1 MMGFWGRFGSARLCN
16 RIYGAASSAAAASPA
31 RLIDGWGS
39 RFRLV
44 EQPQPFDRRGDSR
57 FFAAPVQTKPKPDG
71 KQTRGPR
78 LNQAIT
84 SQYVRLVT
92 EEGHAIVSKREA
104 LDRAAKLN
112 MDLVEVQGTAQPPV
126 CKIMDFHKEAYNNKV
141 RQKEKERA
149 KSKEQRDLQMKADM
163 AKRLMDRG
171 YLVKC
176 MAMGSE
182 EEDLGRLVTDLLSLI
197 EDCAV
202 VVTGPKVERRQS
214 YVIVKHIKFGAK
226 KNSGKNASKTVSP
239 TMKSTNSNQVP
250 PKSEVYEDSESI
262 SEIESDI
269 LLEEAEADAPISPPS
284 KMPDVEFGD
293 WSSSDISTE
302 FSKVFDIDANE
313 EANDSIFTGTIG
325 NFTST
330 ISPPEDLHGNQ
341 PAVSEHP
348 GFPNSNF
355 SFDILKTKHESEKEQ
370 TDRCTV
376 ALKRSSQPE
385 PPHADANSYSRRS
398 NPRDALPSFNPSLT
412 KQPGTDQYSS
422 TIPRLPPVNAI
433 PSQGQSPSAP
443 PPQSTSPKFQPSQ
456 GRNLRPSTIPSSPT
470 NEQKPPSFDQSSMRS
485 SRQPPLNAN
494 QGRPPAM
501 TPPPTPSYGIFGNQR
516 ATSSDVNKERIPV
529 KNATV
534 SNSTGVPRPTFIPS
548 SPPNAGR
555 QGSMAQ
561 SPLGSSRK
569 PQSDANQEPCPP
581 VTPPKPT
588 YGIFSTSNAALPNQY
603 KERIPASSG
612 SVRHSLP
619 PKQRSEGVR
628 EVNNGSAPNKYGIF
642 SSGTSK

>member
-1 MMGFWGRFGSARLCN
+1 MMGFWGRLGSARLCN
-16 RIYGAASSAAAASPA
+16 RIYGAASSAAGASPA
-31 RLIDGWGS
+31 RLTDGWGA
-39 RFRLV
+39 RVRLL

-112 MDLVEVQGTAQPPV
+112 MDLVEVQGTVQPPV

-149 KSKEQRDLQMKADM
+149 KSKLTLRTGECKEVRFSGKTEQRDLQMKADM

-171 YLVKC
+171 YLVK
-176 MAMGSE
+176 
-182 EEDLGRLVTDLLSLI
+182 I

-226 KNSGKNASKTVSP
+226 KNSGKNVSKAVSP

-269 LLEEAEADAPISPPS
+269 LPEEAEADAPIIPPS

-313 EANDSIFTGTIG
+313 GANDSRFTGTIG

-330 ISPPEDLHGNQ
+330 ISPPEDLHRNQ

-355 SFDILKTKHESEKEQ
+355 SFDILKTKQESEKEQ
-370 TDRCTV
+370 TPARTV
-376 ALKRSSQPE
+376 PLKRSSQPE
-385 PPHADANSYSRRS
+385 PQHADANSYSRRS

-422 TIPRLPPVNAI
+422 TSPR
-433 PSQGQSPSAP
+433 
-443 PPQSTSPKFQPSQ
+443 
-456 GRNLRPSTIPSSPT
+456 
-470 NEQKPPSFDQSSMRS
+470 
-485 SRQPPLNAN
+485 
-494 QGRPPAM
+494 
-501 TPPPTPSYGIFGNQR
+501 
-516 ATSSDVNKERIPV
+516 
-529 KNATV
+529 
-534 SNSTGVPRPTFIPS
+534 
-548 SPPNAGR
+548 
-555 QGSMAQ
+555 
-561 SPLGSSRK
+561 
-569 PQSDANQEPCPP
+569 
-581 VTPPKPT
+581 
-588 YGIFSTSNAALPNQY
+588 
-603 KERIPASSG
+603 
-612 SVRHSLP
+612 SL
-619 PKQRSEGVR
+619 Q
-628 EVNNGSAPNKYGIF
+628 
-642 SSGTSK
+642 